1 MISDN
6 PFLVIIVTSYVGHV
20 ELRSAHRRIMPAA
33 ELRKVNA
40 TRVFLLA
47 QIPDKERYVPT

>member
-1 MISDN
+1 MYFLGN

-20 ELRSAHRRIMPAA
+20 ELRSAHRRAMTP
-33 ELRKVNA
+33 EYLSSLRV

-47 QIPDKERYVPT
+47 KIPPNERY